1 MHINDNRLEAD
12 SGIFKIIFNLGVIA
26 VKNYIA
32 YDRLTDKD
40 KLKIDIKNHTD
51 MYDVNE
57 KVIVVVKTVTR
68 FRSGCSKNKSSTMF
82 VTDKNNYH

>member
-1 MHINDNRLEAD
+1 M
-12 SGIFKIIFNLGVIA
+12 
-26 VKNYIA
+26 
-32 YDRLTDKD
+32 
-40 KLKIDIKNHTD
+40 KIDIKNHTD

-68 FRSGCSKNKSSTMF
+68 FGSGCSKNKSSTMF